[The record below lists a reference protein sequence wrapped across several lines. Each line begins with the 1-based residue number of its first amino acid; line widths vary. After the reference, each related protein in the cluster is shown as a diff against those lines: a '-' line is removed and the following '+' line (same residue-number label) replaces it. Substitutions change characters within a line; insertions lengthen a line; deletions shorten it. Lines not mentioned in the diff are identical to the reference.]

1 VLEWELNKH
10 RGEPITRA
18 ELADLTGLAAHD
30 ENIVDLT
37 GLEHATGLD
46 FLNLNKNDISDLSPL
61 QGLPRLT
68 NLRLGHNRIVD
79 VSPLRDLTRLKY
91 LHLDGNRIEDIAPLR
106 GMTRLV
112 LLPLDGNRVSDLSPL
127 RGMTR
132 LETLYLG
139 NNRISDIAPL
149 QGLTRL
155 RTLYLDSNRISD
167 VSPLQNLTRLAD
179 LRLGSNRIEDIAPLA
194 ANMGLGRRDYIGL
207 GGNPLNDAGHGIH
220 IPALRA
226 RGVSVSAPDDTRPWA
241 ALRFGVTEPVTG
253 PFDIAIH
260 PSSEKRILLFK
271 SIDPILQQ
279 RIQID
284 QIRFGERIEIV
295 A

>member
-1 VLEWELNKH
+1 
-10 RGEPITRA
+10 
-18 ELADLTGLAAHD
+18 
-30 ENIVDLT
+30 
-37 GLEHATGLD
+37 
-46 FLNLNKNDISDLSPL
+46 
-61 QGLPRLT
+61 
-68 NLRLGHNRIVD
+68 
-79 VSPLRDLTRLKY
+79 
-91 LHLDGNRIEDIAPLR
+91 
-106 GMTRLV
+106 
-112 LLPLDGNRVSDLSPL
+112 
-127 RGMTR
+127 
-132 LETLYLG
+132 
-139 NNRISDIAPL
+139 
-149 QGLTRL
+149 
-155 RTLYLDSNRISD
+155 
-167 VSPLQNLTRLAD
+167 
-179 LRLGSNRIEDIAPLA
+179 
-194 ANMGLGRRDYIGL
+194 MGLGRRDYIGL